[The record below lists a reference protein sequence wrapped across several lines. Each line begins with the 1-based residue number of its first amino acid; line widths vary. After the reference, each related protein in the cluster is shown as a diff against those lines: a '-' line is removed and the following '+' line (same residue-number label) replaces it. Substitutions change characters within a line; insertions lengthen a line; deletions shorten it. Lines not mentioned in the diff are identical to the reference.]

1 MNYTLCKKEGYAHP
15 QLVELLCYVEQG
27 FALSLENPESDP
39 EQNW

>member
-1 MNYTLCKKEGYAHP
+1 METNNYKHYIAPEFEVITID
-15 QLVELLCYVEQG
+15 VEQG